1 MGYGSDVT
9 IRVLLIDD
17 HEVVRRG
24 IGSLLSAEDDLEVV
38 GEAEDGES
46 GIRRVGFDNPDVV
59 LLDVRLPDMSGVDA
73 CSEIKQRFPA
83 TKVVMLTAHTEPSA
97 VGAAIR
103 NGADGFLLKQLDGA
117 AIVAGIR
124 EVAAG
129 RSAIDPELTATVFAH
144 LRGELQEDP
153 RLSGLNDRERRIL
166 DLMARG
172 MTNRQI
178 ADDIYLAEKTVKN
191 YVSGILRKLDMATR
205 TEAAAFMAR
214 IGAHDASSAERWQ

>member
-1 MGYGSDVT
+1 MT

-24 IGSLLSAEDDLEVV
+24 IGNLLSAEPDLEVV
-38 GEAEDGES
+38 GEAGDGKS

-59 LLDVRLPDMSGVDA
+59 LLDVRLPDVSGVDA
-73 CSEIKQRFPA
+73 CREIKQRFPK
-83 TKVVMLTAHTEPSA
+83 TKVVMLTSHADPSA

-103 NGADGFLLKQLDGA
+103 NGADGFLLKQLDGE

-124 EVAAG
+124 AVVAG

-153 RLSGLNDRERRIL
+153 RLSGLNERERRIL
-166 DLMARG
+166 DLMAKG

-191 YVSGILRKLDMATR
+191 YVSGILRKLDMSTR

-214 IGAHDASSAERWQ
+214 TAARSNPSAEQWQ

>member
-1 MGYGSDVT
+1 MT

-24 IGSLLSAEDDLEVV
+24 IGSLLSAEHDLEVV
-38 GEAEDGES
+38 GEAGDGK
-46 GIRRVGFDNPDVV
+46 GGVRRVGFDNPDVV

-73 CSEIKQRFPA
+73 CRDIKQRFPS
-83 TKVVMLTAHTEPSA
+83 TKVIMLTSHADPSA

-103 NGADGFLLKQLDGA
+103 NGADGFLLKQLDGE

-124 EVAAG
+124 AVIAG
-129 RSAIDPELTATVFAH
+129 KSAIDPELTSTVFAH

-153 RLSGLNDRERRIL
+153 RLSGLNERERRIL
-166 DLMARG
+166 DLMAKG

-191 YVSGILRKLDMATR
+191 YVSGILRKIDMSTR

-214 IGAHDASSAERWQ
+214 AAAKSANSAEQWH